1 MFSPT
6 KGPSKSRSTVF
17 SEAREAVVVA
27 LWRRK
32 LLPLDDS
39 LYASQPLIP
48 HLT

>member
-1 MFSPT
+1 MFDSTTGPT
-6 KGPSKSRSTVF
+6 KSRSTVF

-27 LWRRK
+27 FRCQK
-32 LLPLDDS
+32 LLPLYDC